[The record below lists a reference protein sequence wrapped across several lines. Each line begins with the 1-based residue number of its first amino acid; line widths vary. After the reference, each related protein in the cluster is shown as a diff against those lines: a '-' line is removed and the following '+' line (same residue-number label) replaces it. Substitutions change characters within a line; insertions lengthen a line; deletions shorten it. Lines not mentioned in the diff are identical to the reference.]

1 MTNRNKYLKR
11 KYLINREIRDNYPE
25 KNSGQAVLNIYI
37 IFPKHWYKPECG

>member
-25 KNSGQAVLNIYI
+25 KKLGTGCFKYLHNFS
-37 IFPKHWYKPECG
+37 